1 MAEKKKR
8 PVNKSRKKAFYK
20 SKGLWLSLLLFVT
33 AATVFSYVFVEQY
46 TRPYRERALTY
57 DLDRIND
64 LELPSLILIDV
75 DMPELDG
82 FATTRRLKSDAVTR
96 DIPVVFVT
104 GRNQKADMAWGRIL
118 GARGYI
124 SKPYSRAQ
132 VLEQLGG

>member
-1 MAEKKKR
+1 MACKILVVDDAVADRQALASILASAGHHVLLAESGEHGLLR
-8 PVNKSRKKAFYK
+8 ARK
-20 SKGLWLSLLLFVT
+20 
-33 AATVFSYVFVEQY
+33 
-46 TRPYRERALTY
+46 
-57 DLDRIND
+57 
-64 LELPSLILIDV
+64 ELPSLILIDV